1 MHDGDVRNGMSAGQL
16 TDATWRRS
24 KRSGAVGNC
33 VELAPLADGEVAVR
47 NSRFPDGPA
56 LVYTRDEIAA
66 FLFGAKDGEFDDMI
80 V

>member
-1 MHDGDVRNGMSAGQL
+1 MAEIRNGMSAGQL
-16 TDATWRRS
+16 TGVTWRRS
-24 KRSGAVGNC
+24 RRSGAVGNC
-33 VELAPLADGEVAVR
+33 VEMAPLADGEVAVR

-80 V
+80 A